1 MPGRGSVPDRD
12 DIPNV
17 TIRLLAPHEAPLL
30 SDAIRAAYGETYDVP
45 WVYDGAEVARRISHG
60 TLLSAVALDQQG
72 RLLCHAAL
80 TRHSPHDLVVHA
92 GQAVTVPAAQ
102 GHHLFPRVKRFLSDL
117 AVQHGIV
124 GMYSEVTAVH
134 PYSERANLE
143 VGGHETGFL
152 LGWIPA
158 SVTNEAAGATSGR
171 RQSAALFYLKL
182 RPGHNRPVYVPA
194 QHRAIVHRILRK
206 CGLRGRL
213 AEPPRH
219 VRLPDRTHT
228 HSETLIG
235 HNTVHIH
242 VAHPGA
248 DLGPVLSGIRAR
260 LFSQGVDALYVDL
273 PLDVPSTALVAD
285 HLADHGLA
293 FSGIFPNTRADGDV
307 LRLQSLNKVTVK
319 VDDIVVASQ
328 HGRALLDY
336 VLDDLDGAGVA

>member
-1 MPGRGSVPDRD
+1 MPGRGSVSDRD
-12 DIPNV
+12 DTPNV
-17 TIRLLAPHEAPLL
+17 TIRLLRPHEAPLL

-45 WVYDGAEVARRISHG
+45 WVYDGAEVARRISQG
-60 TLLSAVALDQQG
+60 TLLSAVAFDDG
-72 RLLCHAAL
+72 GGLLCHAAL
-80 TRHSPHDLVVHA
+80 TRHSPRDLVVHA

-117 AVQHGIV
+117 ALQHGIV

-134 PYSERANLE
+134 PYSERANLDL
-143 VGGHETGFL
+143 GGHETGFL
-152 LGWIPA
+152 LGWIPG
-158 SVTNEAAGATSGR
+158 SVANEAAGATTGR

-182 RPGHNRPVYVPA
+182 RPGHNRPVYAPS
-194 QHRAIVHRILRK
+194 QHRAIVHRILRT

-213 AEPPRH
+213 AEPARH
-219 VRLPDRTHT
+219 VRLPDRTRT
-228 HSETLIG
+228 HSESLIG

-248 DLGPVLSGIRAR
+248 DLGPTLGGIRER
-260 LFSQGVDALYVDL
+260 LFNQGIDALYVDL

-285 HLADHGLA
+285 HLAELGLA

-307 LRLQSLNKVTVK
+307 LRLQSLNQVTVR
-319 VDDIVVASQ
+319 VDDIVVASE

-336 VLDDLDGAGVA
+336 VLDDLDGGGAA